1 MYTVTRRRPLCRD
14 QGDCLLQ
21 KQPHVLVLGLGI
33 AGSSIAATLAANG
46 IQVTAFEQF
55 TALHEHGS
63 SHGDTRIYR
72 RVPHEGAVYVEM
84 ATSSWIGW
92 REWSKMAGERLLVE
106 CGGIDAGPAGS
117 PIVRASEKLARD
129 YGQACEMMTGATL
142 NHRYPH
148 YNLPPDWEVAYQPG
162 GGFVRPDATRTFLH
176 KMARSAG
183 ATLLHETRV
192 VDINLHSSG
201 VTLRTEQESV
211 SGDMLIVAAGSW
223 LSRLL
228 PQLEIPL
235 ATERRV
241 LAWFKPE
248 RSEALS
254 DGRLPIFLMDNDG
267 GWYGMPTPE
276 GLLKLGHDKHFGEQ
290 INSDQPAIE
299 PGEADAAKLMPCVER
314 YFKGF
319 ASKPAAM
326 KTCIYTI
333 TPDHHFIIDRHPGNA
348 NVILFSCC
356 SGHGF
361 KYAPAY
367 GTIALD
373 LVTGKSREDL
383 AALGIKPS
391 GNRITRYIS

>member
-1 MYTVTRRRPLCRD
+1 
-14 QGDCLLQ
+14 LQ

-33 AGSSIAATLAANG
+33 AGSSIAATLAASG
-46 IQVTAFEQF
+46 IRVTAFEQF
-55 TALHEHGS
+55 SALHERGS

-84 ATSSWIGW
+84 ATTSWAGW
-92 REWSKMAGERLLVE
+92 QEWSKIAGERLLVE
-106 CGGIDAGPAGS
+106 CGGIDAGPEGS
-117 PIVRASEKLARD
+117 PIVRASEMLARE
-129 YGQACEMMTGATL
+129 YGQVCEMMTGAAL
-142 NHRYPH
+142 NQLYPH
-148 YNLPPDWEVAYQPG
+148 YNLPPKWEVAYQPG
-162 GGFVRPDATRTFLH
+162 SGFVRPDATRTFLH
-176 KMARSAG
+176 KMAREAG
-183 ATLLHETRV
+183 ARLLHDMRV
-192 VDINLHSSG
+192 IDIDAHSSG
-201 VTLRTEQESV
+201 VTLRTEEESV
-211 SGDMLIVAAGSW
+211 SGDLLIVAAGSW
-223 LSRLL
+223 LPRLL
-228 PQLEIPL
+228 PELNIPL

-248 RSEALS
+248 RSEPLS
-254 DGRLPIFLMDNDG
+254 DGRLPIFLMDSDG

-276 GLLKLGHDKHFGEQ
+276 GLLKLGHDKHFEER

-299 PGEADAAKLMPCVER
+299 PGEDDAAKLRPCVKR

-319 ASKPAAM
+319 AGKPAVM

-333 TPDHHFIIDRHPGNA
+333 TPDHHFIIDRHPLHE

-373 LVTGKSREDL
+373 LVAGKLREDL
-383 AALGIKPS
+383 AVLKIKPS
-391 GNRITRYIS
+391 GNKITRYIS